1 MTTNHSKNKTR
12 EKTSMKKRYRKMI
25 QNETSR
31 NSRAGEQFTRLL
43 KIIETGHTSRSVL
56 YSLRLTTFRIHEE
69 ES

>member
-1 MTTNHSKNKTR
+1 
-12 EKTSMKKRYRKMI
+12 MI